1 MKKKITFILVV
12 LLTIVFSIFNVSCE
26 KNKTNEN
33 QQSSFQSQ
41 NVAQT
46 AEEQKSVE
54 EKEVVLSVYNTSL
67 KKIVK
72 MPLEECCLGTF
83 THQLLICIGF
93 SPSQGKVKEEE
104 VKTGGG
110 EFSTAS
116 LALQTTTENPLGVKQ
131 SLALS
136 IAHLHPWI
144 ASFGS
149 QSSPRW
155 EAAF

>member
-1 MKKKITFILVV
+1 
-12 LLTIVFSIFNVSCE
+12 
-26 KNKTNEN
+26 
-33 QQSSFQSQ
+33 
-41 NVAQT
+41 
-46 AEEQKSVE
+46 
-54 EKEVVLSVYNTSL
+54 
-67 KKIVK
+67 

-83 THQLLICIGF
+83 THQLLIYTGF

-110 EFSTAS
+110 EFSIAP
-116 LALQTTTENPLGVKQ
+116 LALQITTENPLGVEL
-131 SLALS
+131 SLVLS
-136 IAHLHPWI
+136 IAHRHPWI

>member
-1 MKKKITFILVV
+1 
-12 LLTIVFSIFNVSCE
+12 
-26 KNKTNEN
+26 
-33 QQSSFQSQ
+33 
-41 NVAQT
+41 
-46 AEEQKSVE
+46 
-54 EKEVVLSVYNTSL
+54 
-67 KKIVK
+67 

-83 THQLLICIGF
+83 THQLLIYTGF

-110 EFSTAS
+110 EFSIAS
-116 LALQTTTENPLGVKQ
+116 LALQITTENPLGVEQ
-131 SLALS
+131 SLVLS

-155 EAAF
+155 EAGF